1 MNQINPSFL
10 KQALLLVFLILII
23 ASCRQNTEVP
33 FPENASEYRIP
44 VTQPFK
50 FPEAKPIKW
59 KEIPTDSFPKGKEI
73 PFDVDKLPF
82 QPFSVNEF
90 KPLKAPISETP
101 LNWDGVQEIKINLDT
116 VTGKKVK
123 VTRFLLPKP
132 SITRLIPP
140 SKLEGTTSGILK
152 LGQAEGL
159 VGNRIWS
166 IETDRTGAVWI
177 STERGL
183 SKYTGD
189 TFENYT
195 FMEKDPTGA
204 LEALWDLELDQ
215 NGNLLISTAI
225 SGLYRLNIQSGILE
239 KFETG
244 VSFFRIQ
251 EDRNGLIWGAG
262 ANDGVFFFHPD
273 SSTLSQFIIPVEEII
288 GKATYGIFEDSSQN
302 IWMGFDS
309 RIAILN
315 PERKSL
321 ILIGK
326 EAGYDVTIP
335 YGFTEDSKGAVWI
348 SAISPGSFAISLT
361 EKKLFS
367 LGVEQGFH
375 GTSRA
380 TMFDLLGRLWI
391 VDNDT
396 VFIYNSA
403 NSHLKKIPTG
413 KKFRTPAYGLPSY
426 AMVDPKG
433 NMWIGTLTDGIII
446 ADPKG
451 MLSEHFN
458 ISNGLA
464 SNDVWGIIED
474 ESNRIW
480 LSTYQGLNI
489 YDPDKGRLYL
499 SKIPPEIGTNNLRQI
514 SKLDNETLL
523 SGGVGGFSVINLRNK
538 TLTSYKSN
546 SSTSRGFR
554 GSLKDNLGNIW
565 IGTDSGIF
573 KFNFSNN
580 TLSHL
585 DQFSGLAS
593 NLVYV
598 LLKDFEGKIW
608 VGTDTGVNV
617 IDPEKNT
624 ISYLGKNNGLTSDF
638 LAMILETSKNEILIG
653 TDKGVSIIDQAKSTI
668 THLTAKEGLIPET
681 LYDLN
686 EVNGRIHVGS
696 ENGIIVVDRPETSDS
711 SKLWRFTNFG
721 KKEGFPY
728 NDYNQSTAITTR
740 NGTAWWGSAPVMT
753 VNIQDPFI
761 DSLAPKAHIT
771 GFNIMDQNP
780 SFANMDYLNGFLTID
795 DTLWNRDKTLF
806 YTKDNFPED
815 SGYLAQNKITWDSL
829 TSDFNMP
836 IGLRLPYNQNSFNV
850 SFANLDILGRD
861 KIVYRYHLEGVE
873 KEWSEKTLNSVS
885 KNYYNIPPGD
895 YTFKVATRGFNGVWS
910 EPATFAFVIL
920 PPWWQTWWA
929 YLLFSIILGT
939 SVYTIVQIRSQWLKK
954 ENKIL
959 EERVTHRTA
968 QLNKTIDELK
978 TTQAQLIQSEKM
990 ASLGE
995 LTAGIA
1001 HEIQNPLNFVNNFS
1015 EVSNEL
1021 IQEIQE
1027 ERAKSKEERDD
1038 QLESEILEDI
1048 RQNLEKITIHG
1059 KRADS
1064 IVKGM
1069 LQHSRSSSGQKEP
1082 TDINILADE
1091 YLRLAYHGLR
1101 AKDKSF
1107 NADFKTNFAPD
1118 LPKVPVMGQDLGRV
1132 FLNLIN
1138 NAFYAVTDK
1147 KKTISQAEGGE
1158 TYSPTVT
1165 VTTSTYTSPSGA
1177 QGGVQIVISD
1187 NGGGIPENIKSK
1199 IFQPFF
1205 TTKPT
1210 GKGTGLGLS
1219 LSYDIVRAHGGE
1231 LKVKSEEGIGTDF
1244 IISLPLNSA

>member
-1 MNQINPSFL
+1 MNQFNPILL
-10 KQALLLVFLILII
+10 KQVFQLGFLILII
-23 ASCRQNTEVP
+23 SSCRQNTEVP
-33 FPENASEYRIP
+33 FPENASGYRIP
-44 VTQPFK
+44 VTQPFT
-50 FPEAKPIKW
+50 FPEAKPIIW
-59 KEIPTDSFPKGKEI
+59 KEIPTDSIPKGKTI
-73 PFDVDKLPF
+73 PFDFDKLPF
-82 QPFSVNEF
+82 RPFSVNEF
-90 KPLKAPISETP
+90 KPLKAPVSETP
-101 LNWDGVQEIKINLDT
+101 LNWDAVQEVKINLDT

-132 SITRLIPP
+132 SIIRLIPP
-140 SKLEGTTSGILK
+140 SKLEGTTSGMLK

-159 VGNRIWS
+159 VGNHIWAM
-166 IETDRTGAVWI
+166 ETDRTGAVWI

-189 TFENYT
+189 TFENYS

-204 LEALWDLELDQ
+204 LEALWDLELDK

-225 SGLYRLNIQSGILE
+225 SGFYRLNIQSGIIE

-244 VSFFRIQ
+244 VGFFRIQ
-251 EDRNGLIWGAG
+251 EDRNGMIWGAA
-262 ANDGVFFFHPD
+262 ANNGVFFFHPD
-273 SSTLSQFIIPVEEII
+273 SSTLSQLIIPIEEIA
-288 GKATYGIFEDSSQN
+288 GKAVFGIFEDSDQN

-315 PERKSL
+315 AERKSL
-321 ILIGK
+321 ILVGK
-326 EAGYDVTIP
+326 EAGYEVNIP

-348 SAISPGSFAISLT
+348 SALSPGSFAISLS

-367 LGVEQGFH
+367 LGADQGFQ

-396 VFIYNSA
+396 VFIFNPA
-403 NSHLKKIPTG
+403 NSQLKKIPTG
-413 KKFRTPAYGLPSY
+413 KKFRTTGLPSNS
-426 AMVDPKG
+426 MVDSKG
-433 NMWIGTLTDGIII
+433 NMWIGTETDGILI

-464 SNDVWGIIED
+464 SNDVWGILED

-489 YDPDKGRLYL
+489 YDPAKGRLYL
-499 SKIPPEIGTNNLRQI
+499 LKIPPEIGTNNLRQI

-523 SGGVGGFSVINLRNK
+523 SAGVGGFSLINLRNK

-546 SSTSRGFR
+546 NSTSRGFR
-554 GSLKDNLGNIW
+554 GSLKDKLGNIW
-565 IGTDSGIF
+565 VGTDSGIF

-598 LLKDFEGKIW
+598 LLKDFDGKIW
-608 VGTDTGVNV
+608 VGTDNGVNI
-617 IDPEKNT
+617 IDSEKNT
-624 ISYLGKNNGLTSDF
+624 ISYLGKNNGLASDF
-638 LAMILETSKNEILIG
+638 LAMLLKTSRNEILVG
-653 TDKGVSIIDQAKSTI
+653 TDKGVSIIDPAKSTI

-711 SKLWRFTNFG
+711 TKLWRFTNFG

-753 VNIQDPFI
+753 VNLQDPMI
-761 DSLAPKAHIT
+761 DSVAPKAHIT
-771 GFNIMDQNP
+771 KFNIMDQNP
-780 SFANMDYLNGFLTID
+780 SFADMNFLNGFLTAD
-795 DTLWNRDKTLF
+795 DTLWNREKTVL

-815 SGYLAQNKITWDSL
+815 SSYLAQNKITWDSL
-829 TSDFNMP
+829 TSDCNMP
-836 IGLRLPYNQNSFNV
+836 IGLKLPYNQNSFNV
-850 SFANLDILGRD
+850 TFANLDILGRD
-861 KIVYRYHLEGVE
+861 KIVFRYLLEGVE
-873 KEWSEKTLNSVS
+873 EEWSEKTLNPVS

-910 EPATFAFVIL
+910 EPATFDFVIL
-920 PPWWQTWWA
+920 PPLWQTWWA
-929 YLLFSIILGT
+929 YLLFTAILGT
-939 SVYTIVQIRSQWLKK
+939 SVYVIVQVRSEMLKK

-959 EERVTHRTA
+959 EEKVSHRTS

-978 TTQAQLIQSEKM
+978 TTQTQLIQSEKM

-1048 RQNLEKITIHG
+1048 RQNLEKITLHG

-1069 LQHSRSSSGQKEP
+1069 LQHSRISSGQKEP

-1091 YLRLAYHGLR
+1091 YLRLSYHGLR

-1107 NADFKTNFAPD
+1107 NAEFKTNFAPD
-1118 LPKVPVMGQDLGRV
+1118 LPKIPVMGQDLGRV

-1138 NAFYAVTDK
+1138 NAFYAVTEK
-1147 KKTISQAEGGE
+1147 KKTSEDYRPLVE
-1158 TYSPTVT
+1158 
-1165 VTTSTYTSPSGA
+1165 VTTKKFGF
-1177 QGGVQIVISD
+1177 ISS
-1187 NGGGIPENIKSK
+1187 NHYFRQRGRN
-1199 IFQPFF
+1199 
-1205 TTKPT
+1205 T
-1210 GKGTGLGLS
+1210 
-1219 LSYDIVRAHGGE
+1219 
-1231 LKVKSEEGIGTDF
+1231 
-1244 IISLPLNSA
+1244 

>member
-1 MNQINPSFL
+1 MNQFNPQLL
-10 KQALLLVFLILII
+10 KQAILLGFLILII
-23 ASCRQNTEVP
+23 SSCRQNTEVP
-33 FPENASEYRIP
+33 FPENASGFLVP
-44 VTQPFK
+44 VTQPFQL
-50 FPEAKPIKW
+50 PESKSITW
-59 KEIPTDSFPKGKEI
+59 KVIPSDSIPKGKTI
-73 PFDVDKLPF
+73 PFDIDKLPF
-82 QPFSVNEF
+82 QTFSVNEF
-90 KPLKAPISETP
+90 KPLKNSISETP
-101 LNWDGVQEIKINLDT
+101 LKWDGVQEVKINLDT
-116 VTGKKVK
+116 ITGKKVK

-159 VGNRIWS
+159 IGNRIWS
-166 IETDRTGAVWI
+166 MVTDRTGAIWI

-189 TFENYT
+189 TFESYT

-204 LEALWDLELDQ
+204 IEGLWDLEIDQ
-215 NGNLLISTAI
+215 NGNLLISAAI
-225 SGLYRLNIQSGILE
+225 SGFYRLNIQSGIIE

-244 VSFFRIQ
+244 IGFFRIQ
-251 EDRNGLIWGAG
+251 EDRDGIIWGSG
-262 ANDGVFFFHPD
+262 ANDGVYFFNPD
-273 SSTLSQFIIPVEEII
+273 SSTLSKFIIPIEEINGI
-288 GKATYGIFEDSSQN
+288 ATYGVFEDSKQN
-302 IWMGFDS
+302 IWIGFNS
-309 RIAILN
+309 HIAVLN
-315 PERKSL
+315 AERKSL

-326 EAGYDVTIP
+326 EAGYEVTIP
-335 YGFTEDSKGAVWI
+335 YGFTEDSKGDVWI
-348 SAISPGSFAISLT
+348 STISSGSFAISLS
-361 EKKLFS
+361 EKKLVS

-380 TMFDLLGRLWI
+380 TMSDHLGRLWI

-396 VFIYNSA
+396 VTIYNPSNA
-403 NSHLKKIPTG
+403 QIKKIPTG
-413 KKFRTPAYGLPSY
+413 KKFRTPAYGLPSSV
-426 AMVDPKG
+426 MSDSKG
-433 NMWIGTLTDGIII
+433 NMWIGTLTDGILI

-458 ISNGLA
+458 VSNGLA
-464 SNDVWGIIED
+464 SNDVWGIMED
-474 ESNRIW
+474 EANRIW
-480 LSTYQGLNI
+480 LSTYQGLHI
-489 YDPDKGRLYL
+489 YDPAKGRLYL
-499 SKIPPEIGTNNLRQI
+499 SKISPEIGTNNLRQV

-523 SGGVGGFSVINLRNK
+523 SAGVGGFSVINLPNK

-554 GSLKDNLGNIW
+554 GSLKDKLGNIW
-565 IGTDSGIF
+565 IGTDNGIF
-573 KFNFSNN
+573 KFNFSTN

-598 LLKDFEGKIW
+598 LLKDFEGKFW
-608 VGTDTGVNV
+608 VGTDNGVNI

-624 ISYLGKNNGLTSDF
+624 ISYLGKNNGLMSDF
-638 LAMILETSKNEILIG
+638 LAMILKTSRNEILVG
-653 TDKGVSIIDQAKSTI
+653 TDKGVSIIDPTMSTI
-668 THLTAKEGLIPET
+668 THLSAKEGLLPET

-696 ENGIIVVDRPETSDS
+696 ENGIIVVDRPETTDS
-711 SKLWRFTNFG
+711 TKLWRFTNFG

-728 NDYNQSTAITTR
+728 NDYNQSTSTTTR

-753 VNIQDPFI
+753 VNLQDPII
-761 DSLAPKAHIT
+761 DSIAPKAHIIR
-771 GFNIMDQNP
+771 FNIMDQNP
-780 SFANMDYLNGFLTID
+780 NFADMRYLNGFLTED
-795 DTLWNRDKTLF
+795 DTLWNREKNLF
-806 YTKDNFPED
+806 YTKDNFPKD
-815 SGYLAQNKITWDSL
+815 FSYLAQNKITWDSL
-829 TSDFNMP
+829 TTDFNMP

-861 KIVYRYHLEGVE
+861 KIVFRYLLEGME
-873 KEWSEKTLNSVS
+873 EEWSEKTISSVS
-885 KNYYNIPPGD
+885 KNYYNIPPGN
-895 YTFKVATRGFNGVWS
+895 YKFKVATQGFNGVWS
-910 EPATFAFVIL
+910 EPATLKFVIL

-929 YLLFSIILGT
+929 YVLFTVILGT
-939 SVYTIVQIRSQWLKK
+939 SVYIIVQVRSEMLKK

-959 EERVTHRTA
+959 EDKVTHRTA

-978 TTQAQLIQSEKM
+978 TTQTQLIQSEKM

-1027 ERAKSKEERDD
+1027 ERSKSKEERDD

-1048 RQNLEKITIHG
+1048 RQNLEKITLHG

-1082 TDINILADE
+1082 TDINVLADE
-1091 YLRLAYHGLR
+1091 YLRLSYHGLR

-1138 NAFYAVTDK
+1138 NAFYAVTEK
-1147 KKTISQAEGGE
+1147 KKTSEDYKPLVE
-1158 TYSPTVT
+1158 
-1165 VTTSTYTSPSGA
+1165 VTTKNLGSSA
-1177 QGGVQIVISD
+1177 QITISD
-1187 NGGGIPENIKSK
+1187 NGGGIPEIIKSK

-1231 LKVKSEEGIGTDF
+1231 IKVQSEEGKGTEF
-1244 IISLPLNSA
+1244 IITLPNNPSH